1 LLNLKRDEAARFSF
15 LLGMPALVLSGL
27 LELYKMVK
35 DGMSDTGMV
44 DLVVGL
50 VVSAVV
56 SYVAIAWM
64 LKYLKNHATWIF
76 VAYRVLFGVAVIA
89 LSAKAMI
96 K

>member
-1 LLNLKRDEAARFSF
+1 LKRDEAARFSF

-35 DGMSDTGMV
+35 DGMSDTGMI